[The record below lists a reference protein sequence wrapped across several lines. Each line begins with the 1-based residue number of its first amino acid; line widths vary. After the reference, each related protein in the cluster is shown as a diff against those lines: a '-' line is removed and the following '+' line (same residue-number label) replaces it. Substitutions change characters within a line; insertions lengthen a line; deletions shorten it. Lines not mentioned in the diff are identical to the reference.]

1 MTKSK
6 KRFLTV
12 LSIFLVVGI
21 VSPLSAFAAD
31 GKGGVFTPT
40 ESYPYSETLLWD
52 NDTVVVD
59 INFDDEHMSTWFYRY
74 QCSPDS
80 IHFIARKAVT
90 GGYSYKLYILSNTP
104 VYTYVINTSNGY
116 NGSGYYPSNEG
127 SIGGY
132 SYSTTWELNFVDNSK
147 LIYRSNKMTSVPP
160 SLSLGSGV
168 VLVDHYIWTYP
179 SMSYVQSNEQY
190 SKISQEINDGFSM
203 VDERLDSG
211 FSNVN
216 GAINQGFQDVTG
228 AINNGVTEIIGA
240 GSDMPTLDTNN
251 DWMNDSLTKMN
262 EWLDD
267 MSEFENQLEENKG
280 ENAVNMANAGSF
292 LSSFFDTVPVGLI
305 CAFTFVLVVIV
316 VVKLIGR

>member
-1 MTKSK
+1 MNKSK
-6 KRFLTV
+6 KTFLTV
-12 LSIFLVVGI
+12 LSVILIVGI
-21 VSPLSAFAAD
+21 ISPLSAFGAD

-40 ESYPYSETLLWD
+40 EAYPYTETLLWD

-59 INFDDEHMSTWFYRY
+59 INFDNDHLSTWFYRY

-80 IHFIARKAVT
+80 IHFIARKAVA

-116 NGSGYYPSNEG
+116 NGSGYYPANEG
-127 SIGGY
+127 SVGGF
-132 SYSTTWELNFVDNSK
+132 SYSTTWELSFVDNSK
-147 LIYRSNKMTSVPP
+147 LIYRSNKMTSVP
-160 SLSLGSGV
+160 SGLSLGSGV

-179 SMSYVQSNEQY
+179 TMSYVQNNEQY
-190 SKISQEINDGFSM
+190 SKITDEINKGFSM
-203 VDERLDSG
+203 VDERLNNISSDIT
-211 FSNVN
+211 
-216 GAINQGFQDVTG
+216 GAINQGAQEITG
-228 AINNGVTEIIGA
+228 AINNAVTEIIGA
-240 GSDMPTLDTNN
+240 GNDMPSLDTNN

-267 MSEFENQLEENKG
+267 MAKFEEQLEENRQ
-280 ENAVNMANAGSF
+280 ENAVNMGNAGSF
-292 LSSFFDTVPVGLI
+292 LSAFFDTVPIGLI